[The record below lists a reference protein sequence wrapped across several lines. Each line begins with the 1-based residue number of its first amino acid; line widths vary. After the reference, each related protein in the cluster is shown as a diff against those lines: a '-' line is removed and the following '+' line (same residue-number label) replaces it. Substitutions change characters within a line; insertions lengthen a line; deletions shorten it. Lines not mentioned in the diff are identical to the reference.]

1 VRESA
6 ERVAVV
12 LAAGKGTRMASSL
25 PKVLHLAA
33 GRPLLGWVLD
43 AARAAGC
50 GRILVVVGYGAP
62 EVQAV
67 FPKAE
72 NPDLTWVLQAEQRGT
87 GHALAQTERKLGG
100 SEATLLVLSGDV
112 PLVNP
117 ETLEQLVRLAEEPGV
132 WGAMAVAEILAPA
145 EPGSLGRVVAGP
157 EGHLRKIVEAKDAT
171 AEERA
176 IRLVNAGLYA
186 LPAPAI
192 FDYLRRLNPLNA
204 QGELY
209 LTDAPTLAA
218 ADGHVVCVLPLADPE
233 EALGVNT
240 PAELAEVDRRL
251 LDRNPFQRA
260 LDLLAREGEK
270 AEEETS

>member
-1 VRESA
+1 
-6 ERVAVV
+6 
-12 LAAGKGTRMASSL
+12 MASSL

-33 GRPLLGWVLD
+33 GRPLLGWVLE

-50 GRILVVVGYGAP
+50 TRILVVVGYGAP

-87 GHALAQTERKLGG
+87 GHALAQTERKLGE

-112 PLVNP
+112 PLVTP
-117 ETLEQLVRLAEEPGV
+117 ETLEQLARLAEEPGV
-132 WGAMAVAEILAPA
+132 WGAMAVAEILTPA

-192 FDYLRRLNPLNA
+192 FDYLRRLTPENA

-218 ADGHVVCVLPLADPE
+218 ADGHILRLLPLADPE
-233 EALGVNT
+233 EALGVNN
-240 PAELAEVDRRL
+240 PLELAEVDRRL
-251 LDRNPFQRA
+251 LDRHY
-260 LDLLAREGEK
+260 LDSASHLLPGEGEK
-270 AEEETS
+270 

>member
-50 GRILVVVGYGAP
+50 TRILVVVGYGAP

-87 GHALAQTERKLGG
+87 GHALAQAEHKLGG

-112 PLVNP
+112 PLVTP
-117 ETLEQLVRLAEEPGV
+117 ETLEQLARLAEEPGT
-132 WGAMAVAEILAPA
+132 WGAMAVAEPA

-218 ADGHVVCVLPLADPE
+218 ADGHIIRLLALADPE
-233 EALGVNT
+233 ESLGVNT
-240 PAELAEVDRRL
+240 PDELAEVDRRL
-251 LDRNPFQRA
+251 LARHH
-260 LDLLAREGEK
+260 LDSASPLLPGVGEK
-270 AEEETS
+270 